1 MAGGCAYPPEA
12 RNFSPATPDRGAA
25 SDTETLMTPSTPATP
40 AKRTRKKAPARQASV
55 TELPTSSAPDPLR
68 PLGTEGLAM
77 WHRIWDMHNRWISD
91 SLDLDHITILCE
103 SIDERTELRS
113 TVLSTGEWRD
123 RVALRALDE
132 QIATMMGALG
142 LNPSER
148 AKLNVG
154 EAPKGRLAEL
164 RAARAKES

>member
-1 MAGGCAYPPEA
+1 MTADM
-12 RNFSPATPDRGAA
+12 SPSP
-25 SDTETLMTPSTPATP
+25 P
-40 AKRTRKKAPARQASV
+40 AKRARKKATV

-68 PLGTEGLAM
+68 PLGVEGLSM
-77 WHRIWDMHNRWISD
+77 WQRIWAMNNRWISD
-91 SLDLDHITILCE
+91 ALDLDHVTILCE
-103 SIDERTELRS
+103 SVDERTELRA
-113 TVLSTGEWRD
+113 TVLSTSEWRD

-132 QIATMMGALG
+132 QIAVMMGALG

-164 RAARAKES
+164 REARAKQG

>member
-1 MAGGCAYPPEA
+1 
-12 RNFSPATPDRGAA
+12 
-25 SDTETLMTPSTPATP
+25 MTAPTPASP
-40 AKRTRKKAPARQASV
+40 AKRSARKKAPARKATV
-55 TELPTSSAPDPLR
+55 TELPAQTAPDPLR
-68 PLGTEGLAM
+68 PLGVEGLAM
-77 WHRIWDMHNRWISD
+77 WHRIWAMRNRWISD

-164 RAARAKES
+164 RAARAKER